1 MVTCSTVLDRTPN
14 KCSILQVVVLTDV
27 DAPVCTNLQAALQ
40 SSLFGSAEL
49 RCGPIG
55 PPTDRLD
62 SSSSITFAPGWLDGS
77 DVVFDRLRDDLPWRA
92 MERPMYDRIMPV
104 PRLICTVDIGSLGG
118 THPLRTITHA
128 LEKGL
133 HARFSSVGVNYYR
146 TGQDSVAWHR
156 DSIYKTQRPSTVAL
170 VSLGSPRTLAVRAHA
185 QYCSKTA
192 ETTGITP
199 VTRRRWRLGHG
210 DLLVMQ
216 GRCQRD
222 WEHCV
227 PKERAV
233 GPRISLAF
241 RS

>member
-92 MERPMYDRIMPV
+92 MERPMYDRIVPV

-118 THPLRTITHA
+118 THPLADNHPR
-128 LEKGL
+128 
-133 HARFSSVGVNYYR
+133 ARKRPPCSFFVSRGELLSDRPRLCRVASR
-146 TGQDSVAWHR
+146 QHLQDSTAI
-156 DSIYKTQRPSTVAL
+156 D
-170 VSLGSPRTLAVRAHA
+170 GSPGV
-185 QYCSKTA
+185 
-192 ETTGITP
+192 
-199 VTRRRWRLGHG
+199 
-210 DLLVMQ
+210 
-216 GRCQRD
+216 
-222 WEHCV
+222 
-227 PKERAV
+227 V
-233 GPRISLAF
+233 G
-241 RS
+241 

>member
-1 MVTCSTVLDRTPN
+1 VFDGTRPNLEQVFYTLMRGSDRRRRTCVHQSAGGLAV
-14 KCSILQVVVLTDV
+14 IIVWIGGV
-27 DAPVCTNLQAALQ
+27 ALWANR
-40 SSLFGSAEL
+40 SSDGPTRQLFINHVYA
-49 RCGPIG
+49 RM
-55 PPTDRLD
+55 
-62 SSSSITFAPGWLDGS
+62 ADGS

-92 MERPMYDRIMPV
+92 MERPMYDRIVPV
-104 PRLICTVDIGSLGG
+104 PRLICTVDIGSLGD

-133 HARFSSVGVNYYR
+133 QARFSSVGVNYYR

-156 DSIYKTQRPSTVAL
+156 DGSYKTQRPSTVAL